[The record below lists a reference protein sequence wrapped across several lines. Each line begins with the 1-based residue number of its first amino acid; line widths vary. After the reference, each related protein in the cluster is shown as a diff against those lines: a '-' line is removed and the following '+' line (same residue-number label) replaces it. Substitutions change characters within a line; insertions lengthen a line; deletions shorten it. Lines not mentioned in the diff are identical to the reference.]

1 MEPKK
6 AIVTGGSRGI
16 GNGICL
22 KLAEAGYDIAT
33 NYSTASDEAEALAK
47 TIHEKYGRKCYY
59 YQASL
64 DQPNAGEELME
75 KCIRDL
81 GGLDLLVNNAGVTR
95 FFNILEIPIET
106 FDMLINLDFRTYIL
120 NARYAAAYMIK
131 HGIQGNIINITSS
144 RGERAYPG
152 DAVYGGCKAGLNRA
166 IQSMALDLGPYGIRV
181 NNVAP
186 GATDVR
192 DPKGYI
198 ERMKQHGIIIDPN
211 APNPREVLGKKIPC
225 LRTGKPLDIA
235 NAVLFLASEEA
246 SYITGCTLRVD
257 GGLIL
262 AGMPEWNDPANTVT
276 DDAGWAGRKYDLD
289 KLDLD
294 YVL

>member
-1 MEPKK
+1 MEAKK

-22 KLAEAGYDIAT
+22 RLAEAGYDIAT
-33 NYSTASDEAEALAK
+33 NYSTAADEAEALSK
-47 TIHEKYGRKCYY
+47 KIKEEYGRKCYY
-59 YQASL
+59 YQALL
-64 DQPNAGEELME
+64 DHPDAGRELMQ
-75 KCIRDL
+75 KAVHDL
-81 GGLDLLVNNAGVTR
+81 GGLDLLVNNAGITR
-95 FFNILEIPIET
+95 VGSILEMPREILDT
-106 FDMLINLDFRTYIL
+106 LVSLDFRTYLL
-120 NARYAAAYMIK
+120 NAQYAARYMIK
-131 HGIQGNIINITSS
+131 HGIRGNIINITSS

-152 DAVYGGCKAGLNRA
+152 DAVYGGVKAGLNRA
-166 IQSMALDLGPYGIRV
+166 IQSMALDLGVYGIRV

-198 ERMKQHGIIIDPN
+198 QRMKAVGITIDPN

-225 LRTGKPLDIA
+225 LRTGKPLDVA
-235 NAVLFLASEEA
+235 NAVCFLASDEA

-262 AGMPEWNDPANTVT
+262 AGMPEWNDPRNTLE
-276 DDAGWAGRKYDLD
+276 DDAGWNGRRSENFCFDD
-289 KLDLD
+289 IE
-294 YVL
+294 